1 MTKILDRLPVVR
13 QVRQSVGLQRGML
26 VTGLAITAVFVLT
39 AIFAPLLAPFGY
51 SQLRDASGTFGAQ
64 LPPGAPP
71 DLVLPAILISVLDE
85 GNGLQHKDAESVF
98 VPFFRSDDV
107 KKRKIE
113 GVGLGLAVTRS
124 LVEIHRGKIWAVP
137 VPPATGGCFL
147 FTLPTVR
154 S

>member
-1 MTKILDRLPVVR
+1 M
-13 QVRQSVGLQRGML
+13 
-26 VTGLAITAVFVLT
+26 
-39 AIFAPLLAPFGY
+39 
-51 SQLRDASGTFGAQ
+51 
-64 LPPGAPP
+64 
-71 DLVLPAILISVLDE
+71 LDE
-85 GNGLQHKDAESVF
+85 GHGLQHKDAESVF